1 MRYLDYDQVGLDAQ
15 YQLRER
21 HPEFQTYFDAWD
33 ARSRATR
40 ERLDCRLDLRYGEAP
55 KETLDVFPAAAPN
68 APVHIFI
75 HGGYWQ
81 NLDKK
86 DYSYL
91 AEALVAAGITVV
103 VVNYDLAPAV
113 DIDEIV
119 RQNRAAVAWV
129 WRHASDFGADR
140 DRLSVSGH
148 SAGGHLATMLLAT
161 DWPRFAAG
169 MPVAPIKGV
178 CAISGIHDIEPIRL
192 SYQNEVLKLDAGA
205 VARNSPIHHLPE
217 APCPLVLA
225 YGAEETA
232 EFARQTAAY
241 AEAWRSHGFDCDV
254 LVVADRN
261 HFNVID
267 DLTEPGSA
275 LARAVIGLASVA

>member
-1 MRYLDYDQVGLDAQ
+1 MRYLDYDQAGLDAQ

-33 ARSRATR
+33 ARSRAAR

-55 KETLDVFPAAAPN
+55 KETLDIFPAAAPN

-91 AEALVAAGITVV
+91 AEALVAADITVV

-119 RQNRAAVAWV
+119 RQNRAALAWV
-129 WRHASDFGADR
+129 WRCASDFGADR

-161 DWPRFAAG
+161 DWPSFATG

-192 SYQNEVLKLDAGA
+192 SYQNQVLNLDERA
-205 VARNSPIHHLPE
+205 VARNSPIHNLPV
-217 APCPLVLA
+217 APCPLVLV

-232 EFARQTAAY
+232 EFARQTVAY
-241 AEAWRSHGFDCDV
+241 AEAWRSRGFDCGV

-267 DLTEPGSA
+267 DLAEPGSA